1 MAWRTGVEPS
11 EKQQLV
17 EPYGLRGALEH
28 PRVSEPGDRDGL
40 RVAAQN
46 RGGIDVSAD
55 RSWNSENSP

>member
-1 MAWRTGVEPS
+1 M
-11 EKQQLV
+11 